1 MRCLYLCY
9 CYARLRCEFW
19 NELIVVIV
27 VYVEYMSYPSSA
39 QHFHAVYAGIVRDVR
54 RALVAAYTSPCAVC
68 DRVLLGVNCG
78 DFVVIT
84 NHRRMRASRE
94 VSVVSLSYDS
104 IISDDNTT
112 NLKFLARRTCC
123 CKRSQLFKIFAPCR
137 SFFHSMV

>member
-1 MRCLYLCY
+1 MLISLLLLRPTAMRILERTHRCDSRLC
-9 CYARLRCEFW
+9 R
-19 NELIVVIV
+19 I
-27 VYVEYMSYPSSA
+27 YVLSQQRTALSCSL
-39 QHFHAVYAGIVRDVR
+39 R